1 MFLKYLLLATEK
13 NKMKSTSL
21 YKSEEIVQVIKRKKD
36 TREEKITQLCVIVIY
51 RRHFIELDMQQPT
64 THKY

>member
-21 YKSEEIVQVIKRKKD
+21 SKSEEIVQVIKKKKD
-36 TREEKITQLCVIVIY
+36 TREEKIT
-51 RRHFIELDMQQPT
+51 
-64 THKY
+64 

>member
-36 TREEKITQLCVIVIY
+36 TREEKIT
-51 RRHFIELDMQQPT
+51 
-64 THKY
+64 